1 MIQPSAALPAS
12 TADPAPAAG
21 PASPNGAVDPLN
33 RRLADA
39 AALAGL
45 LVFLHPLALPFS
57 SASLA
62 ASCMYAGLGLLAAV
76 FIRATSRLDAQGG
89 AALTFT
95 APAGAVAL
103 IVTAGFGVLL
113 LPSFALWFATTT
125 RLLHPGNPTRVARA
139 VLGLALLAT
148 VGWLLLAIL
157 LA

>member
-12 TADPAPAAG
+12 TADPAPAAR
-21 PASPNGAVDPLN
+21 VIDPLN

-57 SASLA
+57 TASLA

-95 APAGAVAL
+95 ALASAVAL

-125 RLLHPGNPTRVARA
+125 RLLHPDNPTRVARTI
-139 VLGLALLAT
+139 LGLALLAT
-148 VGWLLLAIL
+148 AGWLLLAIL